1 LFTVSLPNRVFV
13 VKESPHFNM
22 TIAMQNTSKLINDS
36 LATGAIATAAT
47 TAAASACG
55 RIEDG
60 EPIAPLNAIS
70 HILYGD
76 EAAAH
81 NEPSAKYTMPG
92 ILLNTA
98 AITGWAVVHEL
109 MFNGRRRPQTLPAA
123 LAAGAATSALA
134 YVTDYY
140 IVPKRFT
147 PGFEKRLSNSS
158 LACIYGTLAASL
170 GIASWLRH
178 RSRDD

>member
-1 LFTVSLPNRVFV
+1 MSANQL
-13 VKESPHFNM
+13 
-22 TIAMQNTSKLINDS
+22 IQNSI
-36 LATGAIATAAT
+36 ATGSIATAAT
-47 TAAASACG
+47 TAAASICG
-55 RIEDG
+55 RIEEG

-81 NEPSAKYTMPG
+81 TEPSAKYTMPG
-92 ILLNTA
+92 VLLNTA

-109 MFNGRRRPQTLPAA
+109 VFNGRRRPQTLPQAI
-123 LAAGAATSALA
+123 AAGAVTSTLA
-134 YVTDYY
+134 FVTDYY
-140 IVPKRFT
+140 VVPNRFT
-147 PGFEKRLSNSS
+147 PGFEKRLSNKS
-158 LACIYGTLAASL
+158 LAGIYATLAASL